1 MMLNK
6 QRNQR
11 LQLFSSKI
19 FIGLVACVAGAWK
32 SWAQKRTGRTRERHG
47 KERDT
52 ERLPHPSRV
61 FLARSVLSCP
71 HYFEAPAT
79 QAISL
84 VPYTLA
90 CAALASNK
98 WLGSPYIYA
107 MCDYGHS
114 GNKLRL
120 YNVFRL
126 LCLETSLM
134 I

>member
-19 FIGLVACVAGAWK
+19 FIGLVACVAGAWT

-52 ERLPHPSRV
+52 ERLPHPPRV

-71 HYFEAPAT
+71 HYFQAPAT

-98 WLGSPYIYA
+98 WLGSPYTPCVTMVTVVINY
-107 MCDYGHS
+107 DYIM
-114 GNKLRL
+114 
-120 YNVFRL
+120 
-126 LCLETSLM
+126 SLGCSV
-134 I
+134 